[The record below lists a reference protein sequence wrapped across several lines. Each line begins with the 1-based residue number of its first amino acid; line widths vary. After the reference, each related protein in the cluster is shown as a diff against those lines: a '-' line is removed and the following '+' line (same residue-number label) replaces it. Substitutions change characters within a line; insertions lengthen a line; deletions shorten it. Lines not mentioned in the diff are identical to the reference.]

1 MKKLICTNDGR
12 NYTCDHD
19 TLNPLV
25 SCGACS
31 YLKQYEEQAPQI
43 DGGALRYN
51 AGKRKWDL
59 VHYKSL
65 EPMIEV
71 LEFGA
76 LKYAP
81 RNWQKSMNTRE
92 ILNSMQRHLAALM
105 DGEEVDA
112 DSEIS
117 HMGHIQANAMFY
129 NYHHE
134 RKGEV

>member
-1 MKKLICTNDGR
+1 MNNPTEDICGDCTF
-12 NYTCDHD
+12 
-19 TLNPLV
+19 
-25 SCGACS
+25 S
-31 YLKQYEEQAPQI
+31 KEYEYQPPQI
-43 DGGALRYN
+43 EGGALRYN

-59 VHYKSL
+59 IHYKSL

-81 RNWQKSMNTRE
+81 RNWQKPMDTRE

-105 DGEEVDA
+105 DGEEIDK
-112 DSEIS
+112 DSGIS
-117 HMGHIQANAMFY
+117 HMGHIQCNAMFY

-134 RKGEV
+134 RKSKV